1 MCNLVR
7 CLYDC
12 NHIET
17 KTQICSKAKDVPI
30 TERKPTCVSGLE
42 TKGKHWPLRGG
53 KFCSMCRMPALQ
65 GYWQRAAKRR
75 KAHENLKKRKAEEE
89 LEVEED
95 EDEVQI
101 ELFCEEEMGS
111 GGLEDQMQIEL
122 LREQREA
129 RKV

>member
-30 TERKPTCVSGLE
+30 TQRKSTCISGLE

-53 KFCSMCRMPALQ
+53 KFCSMCKMPALQ
-65 GYWQRAAKRR
+65 GYWQRLVKR
-75 KAHENLKKRKAEEE
+75 KEAQGNLKKRKAEEE
-89 LEVEED
+89 LQTKEDED

-101 ELFCEEEMGS
+101 ELLCEEEMGS
-111 GGLEDQMQIEL
+111 GGLEDEIQIEL
-122 LREQREA
+122 LREQRET
-129 RKV
+129 